1 MALCLVKSCI
11 YGECEKYILS
21 ERDGDKEE
29 CDRESGGR
37 NRGKQGSDSKWRNSR
52 QSHSVYCDL
61 WHEMELAV
69 ECVYCSD
76 RDNIIFCHAAQTGVN
91 QEPPL
96 CNSGWQE
103 RRGFFCPI
111 PGTKQ
116 TTLLTSIAN
125 TTHITT
131 ISSDIS
137 MSKYSLTTLIHFF
150 YYASFL
156 SDQSMVNYPLPPYKK
171 RCWLHDIAP
180 RQEQTPGY

>member
-1 MALCLVKSCI
+1 MLPMALCLVKSCI
-11 YGECEKYILS
+11 YGEWEKYILS

-29 CDRESGGR
+29 SDRERGR
-37 NRGKQGSDSKWRNSR
+37 NRGKQGSDSKWMNSK

-61 WHEMELAV
+61 WHEMELTV

-76 RDNIIFCHAAQTGVN
+76 RENIIFCHTAQIGVN

-103 RRGFFCPI
+103 RRGFVSPI
-111 PGTKQ
+111 LGTKQ

-131 ISSDIS
+131 VSSEFS
-137 MSKYSLTTLIHFF
+137 MSKYSLTTLL
-150 YYASFL
+150 A
-156 SDQSMVNYPLPPYKK
+156 
-171 RCWLHDIAP
+171 W
-180 RQEQTPGY
+180 G